1 MSGQTAGF
9 YPMAR
14 PWSVRYFRELPV
26 VPPKTSASPTPMAHL
41 ILAIFL
47 IVFGIN
53 VLFGLSIPIW
63 VIGGLALVSG
73 ILFLL
78 ERFRVRVDRK

>member
-1 MSGQTAGF
+1 
-9 YPMAR
+9 
-14 PWSVRYFRELPV
+14 
-26 VPPKTSASPTPMAHL
+26 MAHL